1 VAQQTSILGAK
12 QQAHGH
18 IGEDRTSGLLGS
30 YFWLLKRNVDID
42 GADFLL
48 ETVASSIEEERLR
61 RSRITATGVVQAKF
75 FEQGNSVRVRRD
87 YAEEASKPRLEFFL
101 LAHTNGE
108 RGRHH
113 HYFLTSQHIAKLP
126 LSEDR
131 KYRVFRVS
139 RTDVHEASRDLA
151 PDTIASVIRDHLARV
166 EDSNNR
172 KFLRSAFFY
181 HRVSHRVVNVAE
193 RSTYFLDIFR
203 DTPIVIV
210 ESHGSTR
217 LLEVR
222 RDLFRYF
229 GEFTWGYSGTGPSF
243 LTVCIL
249 AHHLGG
255 ECPSGT
261 QQEIVLEKLISRLD
275 RSQSH
280 VITTD
285 MLEALI
291 GGRIATP
298 LD

>member
-1 VAQQTSILGAK
+1 MAQQTSILGAK

-48 ETVASSIEEERLR
+48 ETVAGSIEEERLR
-61 RSRITATGVVQAKF
+61 SSRITATGVVQAKF
-75 FEQGNSVRVRRD
+75 FERGNSVRVRRD
-87 YAEEASKPRLEFFL
+87 YAEDASKPRLEFFL
-101 LAHTNGE
+101 LAHTNGAQ
-108 RGRHH
+108 GIHH

-126 LSEDR
+126 LSEDG

-139 RTDVHEASRDLA
+139 RTDDHAASRDLS
-151 PDTIASVIRDHLARV
+151 PDEIARVIRDHLAHV
-166 EDSNNR
+166 EDSNNQ
-172 KFLRSAFFY
+172 KFLRRAFFHY
-181 HRVSHRVVNVAE
+181 RVSHEVVDVTE
-193 RSTYFLDIFR
+193 KSTYFLDIVR

-222 RDLFRYF
+222 RDLFSYF
-229 GEFTWGYSGTGPSF
+229 GEFSWGYSGTGPSF

-261 QQEIVLEKLISRLD
+261 QQEIVLDQLISRLD
-275 RSQSH
+275 RSQPH

-291 GGRIATP
+291 GGRMRTP

>member
-1 VAQQTSILGAK
+1 MAQQTSILGAK
-12 QQAHGH
+12 QQANGH

-30 YFWLLKRNVDID
+30 YFWLLRRNVDID

-48 ETVASSIEEERLR
+48 ETAAGSIEEERLR

-87 YAEEASKPRLEFFL
+87 YAEEAGKPRLEFFL

-108 RGRHH
+108 EGRHH
-113 HYFLTSQHIAKLP
+113 YYFLTSQQIAKLP
-126 LSEDR
+126 LSEEG

-139 RTDVHEASRDLA
+139 RTDDHEVSRDLA
-151 PDTIASVIRDHLARV
+151 PDAIAVVIQDHLASV
-166 EDSNNR
+166 EQSNNE
-172 KFLRSAFFY
+172 KFLRRAFIY
-181 HRVSHRVVNVAE
+181 YRVSHTVVNVAE
-193 RSTYFLDIFR
+193 KSTYFLDIFR
-203 DTPIVIV
+203 DAPIVIV
-210 ESHGSTR
+210 ESDGSTK

-222 RDLFRYF
+222 RDLFRYPGDF
-229 GEFTWGYSGTGPSF
+229 AWGYSGTGPSF

-261 QQEIVLEKLISRLD
+261 QQEIVLDQLISRLD

-291 GGRIATP
+291 GGRMRTRR
-298 LD
+298 D